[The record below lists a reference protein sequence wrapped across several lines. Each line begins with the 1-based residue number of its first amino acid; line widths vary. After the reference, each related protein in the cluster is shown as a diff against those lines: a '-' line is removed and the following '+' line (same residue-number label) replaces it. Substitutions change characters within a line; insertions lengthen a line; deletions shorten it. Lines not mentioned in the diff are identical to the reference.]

1 MNFVKR
7 IARGAGVPLHPEPEA
22 MAGGSVVVEKLFGGL
37 VDGKTA
43 AGVSAGVGNAVTLP
57 PVFKALRLISET
69 MGALP
74 LHSYRRQ
81 DANSRV
87 RLHDTPTGDLLQRRP
102 NENQTAVEFWTQAAA
117 HLNGWGSIYIGKS
130 YRGRQVTEL
139 HLLEPRLVSVERDA
153 LGRRRYFENRVDGRR
168 EWSGREIIH
177 VRLFTLDGI
186 NGLSPIGLQRETV
199 GLSLA
204 MRKQAASLFADGAVP
219 SGIIRVK
226 DEIKTPEVKDRLRK
240 EWKDRHQGR
249 RDIAVLDAGAEYQQ
263 VSISMADAQYIELIG
278 ATRTDIADMFNLP
291 SSMLDGNTGDSMTY
305 GNRVG
310 DRQAFLTFTLHN
322 PLKKI
327 EQALLTD
334 QDLFPDRRDYC
345 EFLREDLMQPDPKG
359 KAEIYRLAGDPKF
372 GWMNRDEIRAREN
385 LPPDPDHLP
394 NQGEPSR

>member
-1 MNFVKR
+1 MSLVKR
-7 IARGAGVPLHPEPEA
+7 IARGAGVPAGPETSA
-22 MAGGSVVVEKLFGGL
+22 ASGGGIVLEKLFGGL
-37 VDGKTA
+37 VNEKTA
-43 AGVSAGVGNAVTLP
+43 AGVPAGVDNAMTLP
-57 PVFKALRLISET
+57 PVFKAIRLISET

-74 LHSYRRQ
+74 LHTYRRESN
-81 DANSRV
+81 NSRT
-87 RLHDTPTGDLLQRRP
+87 RINDTQTGDLLLRRP
-102 NENQTAVEFWTQAAA
+102 NDNQTAVEFWTQAAA
-117 HLNGWGSIYIGKS
+117 HLEGWGSIYIGKT

-139 HLLEPRLVSVERDA
+139 HLLEPRLVSVERDS

-168 EWSGREIIH
+168 EWAAREIIH
-177 VRLFTLDGI
+177 IRLFTIDGI
-186 NGLSPIGLQRETV
+186 TGLSPIGLQRETI

-219 SGIIRVK
+219 GGILKVK
-226 DEIKTPEVKDRLRK
+226 DEIKSKDVRDRLRK

-278 ATRTDIADMFNLP
+278 ASRTDIADMFNLP
-291 SSMLDGNTGDSMTY
+291 ASLLSGNTGDSMTY
-305 GNRVG
+305 GNRIG
-310 DRQAFLTFTLHN
+310 DRQAFMTFTLHN

-334 QDLFPDRRDYC
+334 RDLFPDRRDYC

-359 KAEIYRLAGDPKF
+359 KADIYRLAGDPKF

-385 LPPDPDHLP
+385 LPPDPDHLS
-394 NQGEPSR
+394 NQGATDL